1 MVAWRGGCK
10 AFEQK
15 LKNYRHLHLALVK
28 IGVPWHTA
36 LEMSETEAG
45 AYLDA
50 FAQLNGLKKKRDSG
64 VSQQRYLS
72 KRQPPKTHP

>member
-1 MVAWRGGCK
+1 MVAWRGGYK
-10 AFEQK
+10 AFEKK
-15 LKNYRHLHLALVK
+15 LSSYRHLHLALVK
-28 IGVPWHTA
+28 IGVPWTAA

-50 FAQLNGLKKKRDSG
+50 FAQLNGLKKKGDSG

-72 KRQPPKTHP
+72 TRQPPKKHP